1 MSTIA
6 GSVPAN
12 WKTDMNPIKRG
23 ISVEGAARDA
33 CETASEPLG
42 LRAFRIPEVCQIS
55 GLGRTSVYAAIKSGD
70 LVARKWNRCTIV
82 LGDDLARFLNN
93 LSKVG

>member
-1 MSTIA
+1 MVTHFNPSRELASLEQPASPEQKSVRAYRIA
-6 GSVPAN
+6 
-12 WKTDMNPIKRG
+12 D
-23 ISVEGAARDA
+23 
-33 CETASEPLG
+33 
-42 LRAFRIPEVCQIS
+42 VCKLT
-55 GLGRTSVYAAIKSGD
+55 GLGRTSVYAAITSGE

>member
-12 WKTDMNPIKRG
+12 WKTDMDPIKRG
-23 ISVEGAARDA
+23 MSVEGAARDA

-55 GLGRTSVYAAIKSGD
+55 GLGRTSIYAAIKSGE

-82 LGDDLARFLNN
+82 LGDDLATFLNN
-93 LSKVG
+93 LPKVG